1 MKILEGEG
9 ELDFI
14 TLHVE
19 SDDDLWY
26 LHNIISPG
34 DMVKMTVMRRLEKQ
48 QDMTRAKEVPRKPV
62 TLTIKVESIE
72 FQEFS
77 GTLRTLGTVISG
89 SEDAIGQHQSFA
101 ISPGDTFML
110 SKARWSDQQNK
121 LFRESIEN
129 RFSEKYYFVVIDDE
143 TAFIESL
150 KSYGIQSLGKID
162 SHKTGKH
169 YSSDYS
175 EDKYLREV
183 YDALARI
190 IPEGSSVIVLGSGFT
205 RDKFVLLAKSF
216 QSKFAFITFPTAR
229 SDEGAIWEFLNSPE
243 SDGILKDFRLSGDTR
258 LVEEFLK
265 RLKTSEDA
273 TYGFEAVK
281 RAIEVG
287 AVEVLIVSE
296 EKFRTEQ
303 GREILELAENF
314 GTSVHI
320 ISLTGEKGNIVK
332 NFGGYC
338 ALLRYKIQQ

>member
-1 MKILEGEG
+1 MRILESEN

-14 TLHVE
+14 SLHAE

-34 DMVKMTVMRRLEKQ
+34 DRVKMTVMRRLEKQ
-48 QDMTRAKEVPRKPV
+48 VDMTRSKEVPRKPV
-62 TLTIKVESIE
+62 SLTIEVESVE

-77 GTLRTLGTVISG
+77 GTLRVLGTVIMG

-101 ISPGDTFML
+101 ISPGETFML
-110 SKARWSDQQNK
+110 SKLRWTEQQKK
-121 LFRESIEN
+121 LFQEGVDNKFSN
-129 RFSEKYYFVVIDDE
+129 RYFFVVIDDE
-143 TAFIESL
+143 TAFIQSL

-175 EDKYLREV
+175 EEKYLREV
-183 YDALARI
+183 YDSVARI
-190 IPEGSSVIVLGSGFT
+190 IPEGSSVIILGSGFT
-205 RDKFVLLAKSF
+205 RDKFVQLAKSF
-216 QSKFAFITFPTAR
+216 QSKFNFVTFPTAR

-243 SDGILKDFRLSGDTR
+243 SEGILKDFRLSGDSR
-258 LVEEFLK
+258 LVEEFLR
-265 RLKTSEDA
+265 RLKTSEEA
-273 TYGFEAVK
+273 TYGYVDVK
-281 RAIEVG
+281 KAIEMG
-287 AVEVLIVSE
+287 AVETLIVSE
-296 EKFRTEQ
+296 EKFRTEE
-303 GREILELAENF
+303 GRELLELADDF

-338 ALLRYKIQQ
+338 ALLRYRT